1 VFGSPSGGARR
12 APLEAVQGVAV
23 DAVVPIFRAAVEA
36 TEGALL
42 RMHEQG
48 FGGDAPPAVS
58 APSPYMAE
66 LARQLSHFRC
76 GPRAAGAAPPVAHPR
91 ARARQPGERL
101 GTSTP
106 GSTARALI

>member
-1 VFGSPSGGARR
+1 M
-12 APLEAVQGVAV
+12 AV

-36 TEGALL
+36 AEGALL

-48 FGGDAPPAVS
+48 FGGDAPPAVA

-76 GPRAAGAAPPVAHPR
+76 GPAPRAANAAPPAAHLR

-101 GTSTP
+101 VTSTRKLRHAP
-106 GSTARALI
+106 PQP